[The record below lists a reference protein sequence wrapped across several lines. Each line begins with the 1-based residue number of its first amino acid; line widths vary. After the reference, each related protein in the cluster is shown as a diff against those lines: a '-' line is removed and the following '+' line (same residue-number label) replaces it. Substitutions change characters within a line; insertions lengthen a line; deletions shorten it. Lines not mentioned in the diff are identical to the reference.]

1 MQTLVDLFDVVTTIS
16 VLIFPTPFFSVLR
29 VATNACCPR
38 RSGALDVAMSR
49 GDHPP
54 LAPFEELVHTNA
66 DLSHLVLDGLQ
77 SIATAPT
84 RPPRELKLVRVE
96 ARRPAGRL
104 DPDPEDGLVRVEVL
118 ALGAREVGGL
128 GMHELKAEL
137 VELPKPPHV
146 VAVFTDAPEDAAP
159 ERWEAALPELADTKT
174 VRVEWT
180 PSGGGSVVVAVA
192 LVC

>member
-1 MQTLVDLFDVVTTIS
+1 
-16 VLIFPTPFFSVLR
+16 
-29 VATNACCPR
+29 
-38 RSGALDVAMSR
+38 
-49 GDHPP
+49 
-54 LAPFEELVHTNA
+54 
-66 DLSHLVLDGLQ
+66 
-77 SIATAPT
+77 
-84 RPPRELKLVRVE
+84 
-96 ARRPAGRL
+96 
-104 DPDPEDGLVRVEVL
+104 
-118 ALGAREVGGL
+118 
-128 GMHELKAEL
+128 MHELKAEL

>member
-1 MQTLVDLFDVVTTIS
+1 
-16 VLIFPTPFFSVLR
+16 
-29 VATNACCPR
+29 
-38 RSGALDVAMSR
+38 MSR
-49 GDHPP
+49 GDDPP

-66 DLSHLVLDGLQ
+66 DLSHLGLDGLQ
-77 SIATAPT
+77 SIATTPT

-96 ARRPAGRL
+96 ARRPTGRL
-104 DPDPEDGLVRVEVL
+104 DPDPEDGLVRIEVL

-128 GMHELKAEL
+128 GMHELRAEL
-137 VELPKPPHV
+137 VECPKPPHV

-159 ERWEAALPELADTKT
+159 ERWDAALPSLADIET

-180 PSGGGSVVVAVA
+180 SSGGGSVVVAVA